1 MEHGAGERST
11 QPGFYFS
18 KKLNLMVQIVG
29 AGHSLPPSND
39 WEFLG
44 SDIGITASEA
54 MQKLLARHPEVDPSR
69 LQYTTK

>member
-1 MEHGAGERST
+1 MQGLGEKRT

-29 AGHSLPPSND
+29 VDHTLPSSDD

-54 MQKLLARHPEVDPSR
+54 VHKLMTIHPEVDPSKI
-69 LQYTTK
+69 QFTPK